1 MPTSALPI
9 PPLAVRSRLRARW
22 LAWHGSVLGLG
33 LAAAL
38 FASPAVAQ
46 AAAQTPANS
55 RQVPTVQAGTP
66 ADTPLSEREQATAAL
81 VHVGSK
87 TCAMGRSV
95 RIEADAQ
102 EPGFFHLSTERQRY
116 RLRPVETSTGAI
128 RLEDRAQG
136 VVWLQLANKSILLNQ
151 RQGRRLLDDC
161 ANAVQQAVA
170 AAMQRN
176 PGPSLFDVAQRP
188 STTN

>member
-1 MPTSALPI
+1 MTGVQTCALPI
-9 PPLAVRSRLRARW
+9 S
-22 LAWHGSVLGLG
+22 
-33 LAAAL
+33 
-38 FASPAVAQ
+38 
-46 AAAQTPANS
+46 
-55 RQVPTVQAGTP
+55 
-66 ADTPLSEREQATAAL
+66 
-81 VHVGSK
+81 
-87 TCAMGRSV
+87 
-95 RIEADAQ
+95 Q
-102 EPGFFHLSTERQRY
+102 EPGFFRLSLDRQTY

-188 STTN
+188 PAN

>member
-1 MPTSALPI
+1 MPSNALQISLFSASGRPR
-9 PPLAVRSRLRARW
+9 VRRLSW
-22 LAWHGSVLGLG
+22 SWSVLGLG
-33 LAAAL
+33 LLATLLAST
-38 FASPAVAQ
+38 SPAQAQ
-46 AAAQTPANS
+46 APGSS

-66 ADTPLSEREQATAAL
+66 ADTPLSERERATAAL

-87 TCAMGRSV
+87 SCAMGRSV
-95 RIEADAQ
+95 RIEADPQ
-102 EPGFFHLSTERQRY
+102 EPGFFHLSLDRQTY

-128 RLEDRAQG
+128 RLEDRTQG
-136 VVWLQLANKSILLNQ
+136 VTWLQLANKSILLNQ

-188 STTN
+188 PAN

>member
-1 MPTSALPI
+1 MSPNAFQ
-9 PPLAVRSRLRARW
+9 PPALAVPSRLRSRAVSRSMSV
-22 LAWHGSVLGLG
+22 LVLGLG
-33 LAAAL
+33 LIAAAL
-38 FASPAVAQ
+38 ASTSQALAQ
-46 AAAQTPANS
+46 APGGN

-66 ADTPLSEREQATAAL
+66 ADTPLSERERATAAL

-87 TCAMGRSV
+87 SCAMGRSV

-102 EPGFFHLSTERQRY
+102 EPGFFRLSLDRQTY

-170 AAMQRN
+170 AAMLRN
-176 PGPSLFDVAQRP
+176 PGPGLFDVAQRP
-188 STTN
+188 PTTN

>member
-1 MPTSALPI
+1 
-9 PPLAVRSRLRARW
+9 
-22 LAWHGSVLGLG
+22 VLGLSL
-33 LAAAL
+33 LAALLAGGAL
-38 FASPAVAQ
+38 ATAYAQ
-46 AAAQTPANS
+46 GS
-55 RQVPTVQAGTP
+55 GRSVPTVQAGTP
-66 ADTPLSEREQATAAL
+66 ADTPLSERERATAAL

-87 TCAMGRSV
+87 SCAQGRSV

-102 EPGFFHLSTERQRY
+102 EPGFFHLSLDRQTY

-176 PGPSLFDVAQRP
+176 PGPSLFDMAKRP
-188 STTN
+188 PAAN

>member
-1 MPTSALPI
+1 MPTNAFDRPT
-9 PPLAVRSRLRARW
+9 PAVRPLPLTWRA
-22 LAWHGSVLGLG
+22 AWPRAVLGLG
-33 LAAAL
+33 LLATL
-38 FASPAVAQ
+38 LLSASPALAQ
-46 AAAQTPANS
+46 EVQAPASN

-66 ADTPLSEREQATAAL
+66 ADTPMSEREQATAAL

-102 EPGFFHLSTERQRY
+102 EPGFFHLSLEQQRY

-188 STTN
+188 PAN